1 MGVAA
6 PCCLIQQ
13 HLLQLSDALSA
24 RCQLLQFELADQVS
38 SLPLGNE
45 RWLQT
50 ERELVAA
57 EQALDRLRINQAFS
71 AP

>member
-1 MGVAA
+1 M
-6 PCCLIQQ
+6 
-13 HLLQLSDALSA
+13 
-24 RCQLLQFELADQVS
+24 LQFELADQVS

-45 RWLQT
+45 RWLHT

-57 EQALDRLRINQAFS
+57 EQALARLRADQAVS

>member
-1 MGVAA
+1 M
-6 PCCLIQQ
+6 
-13 HLLQLSDALSA
+13 
-24 RCQLLQFELADQVS
+24 LQFELAEQVAT
-38 SLPLGNE
+38 LPLGNE

>member
-1 MGVAA
+1 M
-6 PCCLIQQ
+6 LFR
-13 HLLQLSDALSA
+13 SDAS
-24 RCQLLQFELADQVS
+24 CFS
-38 SLPLGNE
+38 SNWRIRWRTLPLGNE

>member
-1 MGVAA
+1 LGVVA
-6 PCCLIQQ
+6 PRCLIQQ

-24 RCQLLQFELADQVS
+24 RCQMLQFELADQVS

-45 RWLQT
+45 RWLHT

-57 EQALDRLRINQAFS
+57 EQALARLRADQAVS